1 MRAGRLRHLIVIE
14 QASEANDS
22 QGQAIKTWSTFAT
35 VHAAVEPL
43 TGREYEAAA
52 QINAETT
59 TRITIRYLAGITQKM
74 RISYDSKLYNIEAM
88 RNIGERDRQ
97 IELMC
102 SEGVNDG

>member
-1 MRAGRLRHLIVIE
+1 MRAGRLRHLVVIQE
-14 QASEANDS
+14 PTETNDS
-22 QGQAIKTWSTFAT
+22 QGQAIKAWGTFAT

-43 TGREYEAAA
+43 NGREYFAAA

-59 TRITIRYLAGITQKM
+59 TKIVIRWLDGITQKM
-74 RISYDSKLYNIEAM
+74 RISYDSKVYNIESI